1 MNNIIIVKLD
11 STYAAVYSGIWQW
24 DYGKILRI
32 QGGNLPKV
40 VEVHFSLQDK
50 GGDSITRI
58 GTTIDGATDV
68 PIPDSFLENGGRA
81 QDYKIYAFIYLENGT
96 AGNTKYKI
104 EMSVKSRPK
113 PEVPGTPEEPELFRE
128 TVKAVNAAADR
139 AEQSEQNAKASATEA
154 GKYAASASESAV
166 AAEKTKEDA
175 LKEVGEKKQEAIE
188 AIQKQEETS
197 VGKIVNHT
205 DNEIQRIQN
214 QTADSKA
221 ELEQTITN
229 AGVSKGEIEHSIET
243 AGTSKTALDKSTEL
257 AGTAK
262 TELDS
267 STQKAGEA
275 KTDLDGS
282 VRTAGEMQETL
293 SATVKQA
300 GALDTSLGEKI
311 KTGTQLKTD
320 LTASG
325 EKAVQDIQTA
335 GSEQLGKMQA
345 VAEEF
350 TTDREQITTNKEDID
365 SLKED
370 LVDLPQFKKQNI
382 ASEINKSAI
391 GYKNTTNINNNASFA
406 DGIYTLTTD
415 ADNTVFC
422 GWYFAKKYEI
432 EAGEYFIGFDY
443 ETNSGTVELEI
454 RVDGTF
460 KSIGNIKPIVDS
472 ETHTYVVK
480 VSCTTGLGIEQIRIS
495 GKSKRITVH
504 DIFITKVDN
513 YTKVYSDINKYLK
526 YHNKDFVTP
535 ESFGA
540 IGNGIYDDTFA
551 IKEAVAYCIE
561 NNVSLHGMREKV
573 YCVSEQIDITNDKGF
588 IIDFDWA
595 TIKAIANIDSILK
608 FDGTGISDN
617 SYNLNV
623 IRNIKLDCANRT
635 GGFYCPRAYKTSFI
649 DFAILNVRTFGIKL
663 DAGGGFNALNGAII
677 GQKTSNECV
686 GIYSNTS
693 DCTFT
698 NVGGI
703 DCHKGIYNAG
713 TNFYYHCHFWLSGNC
728 TGSLY
733 FDHMS
738 GFASLVGCCAD
749 TYERSYLSHTDYDIA
764 LTNCT
769 FYINPNLY
777 DSDVKPIVFNF
788 RDEVIYYSH
797 HITSSNCS
805 YNIPTNSKNIT
816 ANLVDRPNMKI
827 TFSGHNHFNN
837 IEHVS
842 YANTSEITLGTNI
855 DANFESAKYK
865 LMLNNNFAFLDL
877 KLRTSAILKNWSE
890 YEIATIDGKLYKI
903 AEKMEFPCFLSTTE
917 RGGEQVLA
925 RLVIDGYKIIIIT
938 PTANMTSLIEQMK
951 FITASAMYPLRD
963 NA

>member
-1 MNNIIIVKLD
+1 MQNSTFCRRIPVVQGDTARTFRFILEDITLD
-11 STYAAVYSGIWQW
+11 
-24 DYGKILRI
+24 
-32 QGGNLPKV
+32 
-40 VEVHFSLQDK
+40 
-50 GGDSITRI
+50 
-58 GTTIDGATDV
+58 GTEHA
-68 PIPDSFLENGGRA
+68 R
-81 QDYKIYAFIYLENGT
+81 IYARKPSGAEIYDECDVIGSN
-96 AGNTKYKI
+96 
-104 EMSVKSRPK
+104 
-113 PEVPGTPEEPELFRE
+113 EVIFTPETEQIFIETGIIQAEIRVAKGEKLITSYSFEFEVRQSTMRTGDIPSSDEFNALERAIEEAKGLHEPEF
-128 TVKAVNAAADR
+128 
-139 AEQSEQNAKASATEA
+139 TEA
-154 GKYAASASESAV
+154 GKRENIVS
-166 AAEKTKEDA
+166 
-175 LKEVGEKKQEAIE
+175 GETMQILF
-188 AIQKQEETS
+188 
-197 VGKIVNHT
+197 GKIKKWFT
-205 DNEIQRIQN
+205 DLGVLIIKIGNKDISSIGDGTVTGAITDLDKRNTKNTSDIDIERKRIDN
-214 QTADSKA
+214 IAKLPDGSTTGDA
-221 ELEQTITN
+221 ELKDIRVGADGTI
-229 AGVSKGEIEHSIET
+229 H
-243 AGTSKTALDKSTEL
+243 GT
-257 AGTAK
+257 
-262 TELDS
+262 
-267 STQKAGEA
+267 AGEA
-275 KTDLDGS
+275 
-282 VRTAGEMQETL
+282 VRGQINQIDQKYEKET
-293 SATVKQA
+293 S
-300 GALDTSLGEKI
+300 
-311 KTGTQLKTD
+311 
-320 LTASG
+320 
-325 EKAVQDIQTA
+325 
-335 GSEQLGKMQA
+335 
-345 VAEEF
+345 
-350 TTDREQITTNKEDID
+350 

-406 DGIYTLTTD
+406 DGIYTLTTA

-561 NNVSLHGMREKV
+561 NNVSLHGMHEKV
-573 YCVSEQIDITNDKGF
+573 YCVSEQIDITNSKGI

-595 TIKAIANIDSILK
+595 TIKAIADIDSILK

-617 SYNLNV
+617 SYNING

-663 DAGGGFNALNGAII
+663 DAGGGFNASNGAII

-686 GIYSNTS
+686 GIYLNTS

-764 LTNCT
+764 LVNCT

-777 DSDVKPIVFNF
+777 DSDVEPTVFNF
-788 RDEVIYYSH
+788 RDATIYYSH
-797 HITSSNCS
+797 HITSNNCS

-890 YEIATIDGKLYKI
+890 YEIATIDGKLYQI

>member
-1 MNNIIIVKLD
+1 MVGIEFTVRDFDIPA
-11 STYAAVYSGIWQW
+11 TAAAVAYSYSRKMKKPNSQLCDVKGDVISFTPGREFFSVGMNELQIRVINE
-24 DYGKILRI
+24 DKALISFKEKVKCSDAMGFPDDEEGKQQTLIEQLLSNSGKETGERKKADETERNERTAAIEKEKSERTQADATEKSERKAEIDVERKRI
-32 QGGNLPKV
+32 DNLAKLPAG
-40 VEVHFSLQDK
+40 STT
-50 GGDSITRI
+50 GDAELKDIRVGAD
-58 GTTIDGATDV
+58 GTTYDT
-68 PIPDSFLENGGRA
+68 
-81 QDYKIYAFIYLENGT
+81 
-96 AGNTKYKI
+96 
-104 EMSVKSRPK
+104 
-113 PEVPGTPEEPELFRE
+113 
-128 TVKAVNAAADR
+128 
-139 AEQSEQNAKASATEA
+139 
-154 GKYAASASESAV
+154 
-166 AAEKTKEDA
+166 
-175 LKEVGEKKQEAIE
+175 
-188 AIQKQEETS
+188 
-197 VGKIVNHT
+197 
-205 DNEIQRIQN
+205 
-214 QTADSKA
+214 
-221 ELEQTITN
+221 
-229 AGVSKGEIEHSIET
+229 
-243 AGTSKTALDKSTEL
+243 
-257 AGTAK
+257 
-262 TELDS
+262 
-267 STQKAGEA
+267 AGEA
-275 KTDLDGS
+275 
-282 VRTAGEMQETL
+282 VRQQVG
-293 SATVKQA
+293 
-300 GALDTSLGEKI
+300 
-311 KTGTQLKTD
+311 
-320 LTASG
+320 
-325 EKAVQDIQTA
+325 
-335 GSEQLGKMQA
+335 
-345 VAEEF
+345 
-350 TTDREQITTNKEDID
+350 

-406 DGIYTLTTD
+406 DGIYTLTTA

-561 NNVSLHGMREKV
+561 NNVSLHGMHEKV
-573 YCVSEQIDITNDKGF
+573 YCVSEQIDITNSKGI

-595 TIKAIANIDSILK
+595 TIKAIADIDSILK

-617 SYNLNV
+617 SYNING

-663 DAGGGFNALNGAII
+663 DAGGGFNASNGAII

-686 GIYSNTS
+686 GIYLNTS

-764 LTNCT
+764 LVNCT

-777 DSDVKPIVFNF
+777 DSDVEPTVFNF
-788 RDEVIYYSH
+788 RDATIYYSH
-797 HITSSNCS
+797 HITSNNCS

-877 KLRTSAILKNWSE
+877 KLRTSAILKNWNE
-890 YEIATIDGKLYKI
+890 YEIATIDGKLYQI

>member
-1 MNNIIIVKLD
+1 MQNSIFCRRIPVVQGDTARTFRFILEDITLD
-11 STYAAVYSGIWQW
+11 
-24 DYGKILRI
+24 
-32 QGGNLPKV
+32 
-40 VEVHFSLQDK
+40 
-50 GGDSITRI
+50 
-58 GTTIDGATDV
+58 GTEHA
-68 PIPDSFLENGGRA
+68 R
-81 QDYKIYAFIYLENGT
+81 IYA
-96 AGNTKYKI
+96 
-104 EMSVKSRPK
+104 RK
-113 PEVPGTPEEPELFRE
+113 PSGAEVYDECEVVGSNEVIFTPETEQIFIETGIIPAEIRVAKGEKLITSYSFEFEVRQSTMRTGDIPSSDEFNALERAIEEAKGLHEPEF
-128 TVKAVNAAADR
+128 
-139 AEQSEQNAKASATEA
+139 TEA
-154 GKYAASASESAV
+154 GKRENIVS
-166 AAEKTKEDA
+166 
-175 LKEVGEKKQEAIE
+175 GETMQILF
-188 AIQKQEETS
+188 
-197 VGKIVNHT
+197 GKIKKWFT
-205 DNEIQRIQN
+205 DLG
-214 QTADSKA
+214 A
-221 ELEQTITN
+221 LITKIGN
-229 AGVSKGEIEHSIET
+229 KDISSIGD
-243 AGTSKTALDKSTEL
+243 GTVTGAI
-257 AGTAK
+257 
-262 TELDS
+262 
-267 STQKAGEA
+267 
-275 KTDLDGS
+275 TDLDKRSTKNTSDIDVERKRIDNIAKLPDGS
-282 VRTAGEMQETL
+282 TTGDAELTDIRVGADGTIYDTAGESVRGQINQIDQKYEKET
-293 SATVKQA
+293 S
-300 GALDTSLGEKI
+300 
-311 KTGTQLKTD
+311 
-320 LTASG
+320 
-325 EKAVQDIQTA
+325 
-335 GSEQLGKMQA
+335 
-345 VAEEF
+345 
-350 TTDREQITTNKEDID
+350 

-406 DGIYTLTTD
+406 DGIYTLTTA

-561 NNVSLHGMREKV
+561 NNVSLHGMHEKV
-573 YCVSEQIDITNDKGF
+573 YCVSEQIDITNSKGI

-595 TIKAIANIDSILK
+595 TIKAIADIDSILK

-617 SYNLNV
+617 SYNING

-663 DAGGGFNALNGAII
+663 DAGGGFNASNGAII

-686 GIYSNTS
+686 GIYLNTS

-764 LTNCT
+764 LVNCT

-777 DSDVKPIVFNF
+777 DSDVEPTVFNF
-788 RDEVIYYSH
+788 RDATIYYSH
-797 HITSSNCS
+797 HITSNNCS

-890 YEIATIDGKLYKI
+890 YEIATIDGKLYQI
-903 AEKMEFPCFLSTTE
+903 AEKMEFPCFLSTAE

>member
-1 MNNIIIVKLD
+1 MKAEKIIRLRMQNSTFCRRIPVVQGDTARTFRFILEDITLD
-11 STYAAVYSGIWQW
+11 
-24 DYGKILRI
+24 
-32 QGGNLPKV
+32 
-40 VEVHFSLQDK
+40 
-50 GGDSITRI
+50 
-58 GTTIDGATDV
+58 GTEHA
-68 PIPDSFLENGGRA
+68 R
-81 QDYKIYAFIYLENGT
+81 IYARKPSGAEIYDEC
-96 AGNTKYKI
+96 
-104 EMSVKSRPK
+104 
-113 PEVPGTPEEPELFRE
+113 EVVGSNEVIFTPETEQIFIETGIIPAEIRVAKGEKLITSYSFEFEVRQSTMRTGDIPSSDEFNALERAIEEAKGLHEPEF
-128 TVKAVNAAADR
+128 
-139 AEQSEQNAKASATEA
+139 TEA
-154 GKYAASASESAV
+154 GKRENIVSGETMQILFGKIKKWFTDLGALITKIGNKDISSIGDGTVTGAITDLDKRSTKNTSDIDVERKRIDNIAKLPEGATTGDAELTDIRV
-166 AAEKTKEDA
+166 AAD
-175 LKEVGEKKQEAIE
+175 
-188 AIQKQEETS
+188 
-197 VGKIVNHT
+197 
-205 DNEIQRIQN
+205 
-214 QTADSKA
+214 
-221 ELEQTITN
+221 
-229 AGVSKGEIEHSIET
+229 
-243 AGTSKTALDKSTEL
+243 GTSYDT
-257 AGTAK
+257 
-262 TELDS
+262 
-267 STQKAGEA
+267 AGEA
-275 KTDLDGS
+275 
-282 VRTAGEMQETL
+282 VRGQINQIDQKYEKET
-293 SATVKQA
+293 S
-300 GALDTSLGEKI
+300 
-311 KTGTQLKTD
+311 
-320 LTASG
+320 
-325 EKAVQDIQTA
+325 
-335 GSEQLGKMQA
+335 
-345 VAEEF
+345 
-350 TTDREQITTNKEDID
+350 

-443 ETNSGTVELEI
+443 ETNSGIVELEI

-816 ANLVDRPNMKI
+816 ANLVDRANMKI

-837 IEHVS
+837 IDHIS
-842 YANTSEITLGTNI
+842 YANTSEITLGINI
-855 DANFESAKYK
+855 DADFDTAKYK
-865 LMLNNNFAFLDL
+865 LMLNGNFAFLNL
-877 KLRTSAILKNWSE
+877 KLRTSATLKNWSN
-890 YEIATIDGKLYKI
+890 YEIATIDGKLYQI

-917 RGGEQVLA
+917 SGGEQVLA
-925 RLVIDGYKIIIIT
+925 RLVIDGNKIIIIT
-938 PTANMTSLIEQMK
+938 PTANMTSLINQMK
-951 FITASAMYPLRD
+951 FITASVMYPLRD

>member
-1 MNNIIIVKLD
+1 MLRNTIKIPIEVTKGTD
-11 STYAAVYSGIWQW
+11 MVGIEFTVRDFDIPATAAAVAYSYNRKMKKPNSQLCDVKGNVISFTPGREFFEVGMNELQIRVINE
-24 DYGKILRI
+24 DKALISFKEKVKCSDAMGFPDDEEEKQQTLIEQLLSNSGKETGERKKADETER
-32 QGGNLPKV
+32 N
-40 VEVHFSLQDK
+40 E
-50 GGDSITRI
+50 R
-58 GTTIDGATDV
+58 
-68 PIPDSFLENGGRA
+68 
-81 QDYKIYAFIYLENGT
+81 T
-96 AGNTKYKI
+96 AAI
-104 EMSVKSRPK
+104 EKEKNER
-113 PEVPGTPEEPELFRE
+113 TQ
-128 TVKAVNAAADR
+128 AD
-139 AEQSEQNAKASATEA
+139 ATE
-154 GKYAASASESAV
+154 KSE
-166 AAEKTKEDA
+166 
-175 LKEVGEKKQEAIE
+175 
-188 AIQKQEETS
+188 
-197 VGKIVNHT
+197 
-205 DNEIQRIQN
+205 R
-214 QTADSKA
+214 KA
-221 ELEQTITN
+221 EIDVERKRIDNLAKLPAGSTTGDAELKDIRVGADGTIYGN
-229 AGVSKGEIEHSIET
+229 
-243 AGTSKTALDKSTEL
+243 
-257 AGTAK
+257 
-262 TELDS
+262 
-267 STQKAGEA
+267 AGEA
-275 KTDLDGS
+275 
-282 VRTAGEMQETL
+282 VRQQVG
-293 SATVKQA
+293 
-300 GALDTSLGEKI
+300 
-311 KTGTQLKTD
+311 
-320 LTASG
+320 
-325 EKAVQDIQTA
+325 
-335 GSEQLGKMQA
+335 
-345 VAEEF
+345 
-350 TTDREQITTNKEDID
+350 

-370 LVDLPQFKKQNI
+370 LVDLPQFKKRNI

-406 DGIYTLTTD
+406 DGIYTLTTA

-480 VSCTTGLGIEQIRIS
+480 VSCTTGLGIEQIRIN

-561 NNVSLHGMREKV
+561 NNVSLHGMHEKV
-573 YCVSEQIDITNDKGF
+573 YCVSEQIDITNSKGI

-595 TIKAIANIDSILK
+595 TIKAIADIDSILK

-617 SYNLNV
+617 SYNINV
-623 IRNIKLDCANRT
+623 IRNIKLDCVNRT

-663 DAGGGFNALNGAII
+663 DAGGGFNASNGAII

-686 GIYSNTS
+686 GIYLNTS

-749 TYERSYLSHTDYDIA
+749 TYERSYLSRTDYDIA
-764 LTNCT
+764 LVNCT

-777 DSDVKPIVFNF
+777 DSDVKPTVFNF
-788 RDEVIYYSH
+788 RDAVIYYSH
-797 HITSSNCS
+797 HITSNNCS

-865 LMLNNNFAFLDL
+865 LMLNSNFAFLDL

-890 YEIATIDGKLYKI
+890 YEIATIDGKLYQI

-917 RGGEQVLA
+917 SGGEQVLA
-925 RLVIDGYKIIIIT
+925 RLVIDGNKIIIIT

>member
-1 MNNIIIVKLD
+1 MSEIDELLNSEMEHVESESMVNDEIV
-11 STYAAVYSGIWQW
+11 V
-24 DYGKILRI
+24 
-32 QGGNLPKV
+32 NP
-40 VEVHFSLQDK
+40 
-50 GGDSITRI
+50 ITRMM
-58 GTTIDGATDV
+58 DV
-68 PIPDSFLENGGRA
+68 PISERLFGVVEDANVEKKYFRCPRYVGDDIDLSKL
-81 QDYKIYAFIYLENGT
+81 KIYMKYVHAI
-96 AGNTKYKI
+96 GN
-104 EMSVKSRPK
+104 
-113 PEVPGTPEEPELFRE
+113 TPEEWEDTIPQFTWCDDVKVDGNDIVWTWKLSANVFTKKGFMAFAMVAKDENTVAFNTYPAIGTVLTTIPYGSEEISTMYPDIVTQLLRRMDSVEAIATPEAMQNYVNTYLEANPLQLDE
-128 TVKAVNAAADR
+128 TLKDDKKAAPANI
-139 AEQSEQNAKASATEA
+139 
-154 GKYAASASESAV
+154 
-166 AAEKTKEDA
+166 
-175 LKEVGEKKQEAIE
+175 VGE
-188 AIQKQEETS
+188 
-197 VGKIVNHT
+197 
-205 DNEIQRIQN
+205 
-214 QTADSKA
+214 
-221 ELEQTITN
+221 
-229 AGVSKGEIEHSIET
+229 
-243 AGTSKTALDKSTEL
+243 
-257 AGTAK
+257 
-262 TELDS
+262 
-267 STQKAGEA
+267 
-275 KTDLDGS
+275 
-282 VRTAGEMQETL
+282 
-293 SATVKQA
+293 
-300 GALDTSLGEKI
+300 
-311 KTGTQLKTD
+311 
-320 LTASG
+320 
-325 EKAVQDIQTA
+325 
-335 GSEQLGKMQA
+335 
-345 VAEEF
+345 
-350 TTDREQITTNKEDID
+350 
-365 SLKED
+365 LKED

-406 DGIYTLTTD
+406 DGIYTLTTA

-561 NNVSLHGMREKV
+561 NNVSLHGMHEKV
-573 YCVSEQIDITNDKGF
+573 YCVSEQIDITNSKGI

-595 TIKAIANIDSILK
+595 TIKAIADIDSILK

-617 SYNLNV
+617 SYNING

-663 DAGGGFNALNGAII
+663 DAGGGFNASNGAII

-686 GIYSNTS
+686 GIYLNTS

-764 LTNCT
+764 LVNCT

-777 DSDVKPIVFNF
+777 DSDVKPTVFNF

-797 HITSSNCS
+797 HITSNNCS

-816 ANLVDRPNMKI
+816 ANLVDRANMKI

-837 IEHVS
+837 IDHIS

-855 DANFESAKYK
+855 DADFDTAKYK
-865 LMLNNNFAFLDL
+865 LMSNGNFAFLDL
-877 KLRTSAILKNWSE
+877 KLRISATLKNWSN
-890 YEIATIDGKLYKI
+890 YEIATIDGKLYQI

-917 RGGEQVLA
+917 SSGEQVLA
-925 RLVIDGYKIIIIT
+925 RLVIDGNKIIIIT
-938 PTANMTSLIEQMK
+938 PTANMTSLIEKMK